1 MSKAMVS
8 SPYADTFRSVGLAGG
23 TALIV
28 VNATHPIDMIKTRFQ
43 VNPDFSIP
51 QLIKKEGMGSLYKG
65 IQAAWLRE
73 ASYTSVKL
81 GGYGPIKSA
90 LGADGKDAS
99 FFMKFLAGTLAGASG
114 SVLGNPFDVMKT
126 LMMTNT
132 GKTPTP
138 LGTLMS
144 TMYKE
149 QGVRGFYRGME
160 ANILRASV
168 LNGTKMACYDQIKGY
183 VVDYTGWQ
191 RKDLRCA
198 FLSAVGAGFCM
209 SVTVTPFDML
219 RTQMMNQP
227 TDRKLYTGIVDCAMK
242 TVKAGGPQA
251 LYRGFFVIWSR
262 FAPQATLQLMV
273 FEQMRSLAGMESL

>member
-1 MSKAMVS
+1 MTILDSL
-8 SPYADTFRSVGLAGG
+8 REIGLAGA

-28 VNATHPIDMIKTRFQ
+28 VNATHPIDMVKTRFQ
-43 VNPDFSIP
+43 VNPNFSIP
-51 QLIKKEGMGSLYKG
+51 QLIQKEGVGSLYKG

-81 GGYGPIKSA
+81 GGYGPIKKA
-90 LGADGKDAS
+90 LGAEGKDAS
-99 FFMKFLAGTLAGASG
+99 FIMKFLAGTLAGASG

-132 GKTPTP
+132 GKSPVP
-138 LGTLMS
+138 LSTLMGN
-144 TMYKE
+144 MYKE
-149 QGVRGFYRGME
+149 QGIKGFYRGME
-160 ANILRASV
+160 ANIMRASV

-183 VVDYTGWQ
+183 VVDYTGWT
-191 RKDLRCA
+191 RKDPRCA
-198 FLSAVGAGFCM
+198 FISAVGAGFCM

-219 RTQMMNQP
+219 RTQLMNQP
-227 TDRKLYTGIVDCAMK
+227 TDRKIYNGFIDCAVK
-242 TVKAGGPQA
+242 TVQQEGPLA

-273 FEQMRSLAGMESL
+273 FEQLRKMAGMDAL